1 MMVIYLGEGIDSTMV
16 STRMERII
24 AMAINTIT
32 IRFISILLVLPE
44 SGFLAIEGK
53 THQTCIC
60 YGDAVPII

>member
-1 MMVIYLGEGIDSTMV
+1 
-16 STRMERII
+16 MERII
-24 AMAINTIT
+24 AMAITTIT

-53 THQTCIC
+53 THETCIC